1 MRYWW
6 AMEHNN
12 ATQSNE
18 LTDGKCLGW
27 RIATFAAEN
36 LVPHANN
43 LTTITE
49 LWDAYQGWCGS
60 RNEERVTLP
69 SFEEEWKLI
78 AAKAGI
84 VRCQRGANV
93 YYRDVALKLGKG
105 G

>member
-6 AMEHNN
+6 PMEHDS
-12 ATQSNE
+12 ATQGDE
-18 LTDGKCLGW
+18 LADGKCLGW

-36 LVPHANN
+36 IVPEANN

-49 LWDAYQGWCGS
+49 IWDAYQGWCES
-60 RNEERVTLP
+60 RNEERLTLP

-84 VRCQRGANV
+84 VRCQHGANV
-93 YYRDVALKLGKG
+93 YYRDVALKHGKG